1 MMKQSVL
8 VTMPAVTQTA
18 EPNAA
23 QHVSTVL
30 ANTAPVSRSYRQ
42 LAVIS
47 IGLLALAGYSA
58 WLSPHAPTAQ
68 HSWVLAAVFVAA
80 LASSVAGFSFPA
92 ICGAILFHLIDD
104 PIQVVQIMMVCG
116 AGGQTLMVWA
126 LRRHIVWRALL
137 PFLLGAAI
145 GLPLG
150 IYILLNTRPAVY
162 TPASGVMVIAYA
174 LYMVFRRPVVV
185 RHQHVAFDV
194 AAGML
199 SGITGGAAA
208 LPSVFVTVWC
218 GFKGWPKER
227 QRGLYQPFIL
237 IVQVTAIAMI
247 VLIGPS
253 SGRPVAFDFCGVAY
267 LPAMILGATI
277 GMGFFK
283 RLSDRQFALALNLLL
298 IASGL
303 SLVL

>member
-1 MMKQSVL
+1 MTVRL
-8 VTMPAVTQTA
+8 TVAALPAVARRA
-18 EPNAA
+18 EPAA
-23 QHVSTVL
+23 VQHVTIEPASI
-30 ANTAPVSRSYRQ
+30 APLSRACRQ
-42 LAVIS
+42 LAIIV

-58 WLSPHAPTAQ
+58 WLTPHAPTAQ
-68 HSWVLAAVFVAA
+68 HSWILGAVFAAA
-80 LASSVAGFSFPA
+80 LVSSVAGFSFPA
-92 ICGAILFHLIDD
+92 ICGAVLFHLIDD

-126 LRRHIVWRALL
+126 LRRHIVWRELL

-145 GLPLG
+145 SLPLG
-150 IYILLNTRPAVY
+150 TYILLNTKPEVYRPAI
-162 TPASGVMVIAYA
+162 GVMVIAYA

-218 GFKGWPKER
+218 GFKGWSKER

-237 IVQVTAIAMI
+237 IAQLGAIAMM
-247 VLIGPS
+247 VLMGPS
-253 SGRPVAFDFCGVAY
+253 SGRPVSFDFSGVAY

-283 RLSDRQFALALNLLL
+283 RLNDRQFALAVNLLL
-298 IASGL
+298 IVSGL
-303 SLVL
+303 GLVI